1 MNLKSVGK
9 IIKSIIDKR
18 NPLLDQRLIHI
29 VSENKTIIIKA
40 TSGSAVLSINT
51 GIKVEDN
58 SFGYLDPDSICGMS
72 NYYPDMSCISF
83 IKNGIKFINPIESS
97 FKSGNAY
104 YISKSELEGNFY
116 QGLIQ
121 SNGSMKEIY
130 NDKID
135 LDAIKK
141 LSHSSKCTDVFGY
154 SRMCAA
160 INNHLYTFR
169 HTSMSRISFCIKD
182 EAYFDYK
189 DIAAIQYFDPENSIK
204 IESDKR
210 SIILSQDNISL
221 CIIKRKPKKN
231 YAKSF
236 EKSFSGKNS
245 MIITTSRKDFKEK
258 LVQIKRICKN
268 ADCKIKI
275 KDSSIELEAVYG
287 SGRAKQE
294 TSSYSSVKIKTPIT
308 CKTSIDLLLDFIR
321 CGKSESVEIDV
332 VTILPFNNYLKLRDD
347 KIEEL
352 IALRNDGKLA

>member
-51 GIKVEDN
+51 GIKVEDSN
-58 SFGYLDPDSICGMS
+58 FGYLDPDSICGMS

-104 YISKSELEGNFY
+104 YISKSQLEGNFY
-116 QGLIQ
+116 DGLIQ

-130 NDKID
+130 NDKMD
-135 LDAIKK
+135 LDVIKR

-160 INNHLYTFR
+160 INSYLYTFR
-169 HTSMSRISFCIKD
+169 HTSMSRVPFCIKD
-182 EAYFDYK
+182 ESYFDYK
-189 DIAAIQYFDPENSIK
+189 DMADVQYFDPESSIK

-210 SIILSQDNISL
+210 SIVFHQDNISL

-245 MIITTSRKDFKEK
+245 TIVTTSRKDFKEK

-268 ADCKIKI
+268 ADCKMKI
-275 KDSSIELEAVYG
+275 KDSSIELEAIYG

-294 TSSYSSVKIKTPIT
+294 TPSFSSIKIKDPIR

-321 CGKSESVEIDV
+321 CGKSESIDIHII
-332 VTILPFNNYLKLRDD
+332 TTLPFNNYLKLKDD
-347 KIEEL
+347 KLEEL